1 MENFVLP
8 PYTVS
13 QKLGSGT
20 FSTVRLATDEQRRR
34 WAVKIIDKA
43 KLRKEEMEGQLMREV
58 EAMRVFKHENII
70 AFHDFKETPTHY
82 CLVLEFVSGGELF
95 DKIVAAKR
103 FDEPTARRYFQQL
116 IAGVHHCHGKGFAH
130 RDLKPENLLLDAVGV
145 LKISD
150 FGFCSNG
157 SGDSDLP
164 SSRAMGTPNYIA
176 PEALSGSDH
185 NAFAADIWSCG
196 VILYVMLAGKLPFED
211 RNQKSLLEKVK
222 RGEYAMLRQVSE
234 AVRDLVKRMLTVD
247 PQNRITLEAII
258 SHPWFAVG
266 WDPKCLKEAA

>member
-150 FGFCSNG
+150 FGLGNRQQDILLKTVC
-157 SGDSDLP
+157 
-164 SSRAMGTPNYIA
+164 GTPNYVA
-176 PEALSGSDH
+176 PEVLMERGY
-185 NAFAADIWSCG
+185 NGLCADIWSCG